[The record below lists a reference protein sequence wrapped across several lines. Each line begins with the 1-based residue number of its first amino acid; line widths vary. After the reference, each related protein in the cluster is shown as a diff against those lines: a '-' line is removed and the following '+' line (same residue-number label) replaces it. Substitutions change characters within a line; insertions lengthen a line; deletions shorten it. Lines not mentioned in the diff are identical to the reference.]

1 MKRNSRSGTSD
12 KTGEKDPD
20 TKANQ
25 AMAGARIIPARS
37 APISPQEQPP
47 PARAPREVERPGR
60 VRGARQRR
68 NRFLIVARLHR
79 PRDEEDS

>member
-1 MKRNSRSGTSD
+1 
-12 KTGEKDPD
+12 
-20 TKANQ
+20 
-25 AMAGARIIPARS
+25 MARARIITARS

-79 PRDEEDS
+79 PRDEEDSQQSSKLESATRNDGEFKSNINL